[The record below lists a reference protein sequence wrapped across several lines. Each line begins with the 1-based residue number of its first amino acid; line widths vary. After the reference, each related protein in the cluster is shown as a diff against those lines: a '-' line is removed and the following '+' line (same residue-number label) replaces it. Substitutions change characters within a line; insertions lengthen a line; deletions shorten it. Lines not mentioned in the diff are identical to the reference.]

1 MFLTLDENFSTY
13 FYKTFSTNID
23 KLSTAVLYY
32 NIYIYIYIL
41 QCIQLYL
48 YILQCI
54 QYILQC
60 ITIYILYILYY
71 IEYIYTW

>member
-32 NIYIYIYIL
+32 NIYIYIYIY
-41 QCIQLYL
+41 IYL